1 MRSQPKPIFIYLA
14 MITMFIIV
22 YLLHATAAQSLNIS
36 EWSEINRLVFIYIS
50 FTALS
55 YVYNLPT
62 AKE

>member
-1 MRSQPKPIFIYLA
+1 
-14 MITMFIIV
+14 MFIIV
-22 YLLHATAAQSLNIS
+22 YLIHATAAQSLNIS
-36 EWSEINRLVFIYIS
+36 EWSEFNRLVFIYIS